1 MGQMEKLFLSIG
13 AMKAGTTW
21 LYSLL
26 ERHPQIHF
34 TPEKEIHFLA
44 HNYLDKKY
52 LTEDHRRH
60 RAQTRLHN
68 IGNLRPERQELIRS
82 WYNDQYLN
90 GTPSLAWYQNLF
102 SRGQGGPGW
111 NADFSNLSAL
121 IQAEGWKSLRSEVSG
136 TIKAIY
142 ILREPCERLWSQYKF
157 SGHSHENINP
167 SDFEQ
172 QIAHFLS
179 DPDVNVHSQYCSNLD
194 AVREGL
200 GHQNVKAILFDDI
213 QDQPKALLA
222 SVEQFLEITARDHS
236 SHNNLHRR
244 INTTAAQALP
254 AVFRKHCAPI
264 IERELDGLLA
274 RGIEVPRR
282 WRETPA

>member
-1 MGQMEKLFLSIG
+1 MERLFLSIG

-44 HNYLDKKY
+44 HHYLDQKH

-60 RAQTRLHN
+60 RAQTRLSN
-68 IGNLRPERQELIRS
+68 IGDLRPERQDAIRA
-82 WYNDQYLN
+82 WYKDQYLN

-102 SRGQGGPGW
+102 GSSQGRRGW

-121 IQAEGWKSLRSEVSG
+121 IPATGWKRLRADISKEV
-136 TIKAIY
+136 KAIY

-157 SGHSHENINP
+157 SGQSHKNINP

-172 QIAHFLS
+172 QIEHFLS
-179 DPDVNVHSQYCSNLD
+179 SSAANKHSQYCNNLD
-194 AVREGL
+194 AVCEGL
-200 GHQNVKAILFDDI
+200 GHQNVKAMIFDDI
-213 QDQPKALLA
+213 QNQPEALLA
-222 SVEQFLEITARDHS
+222 SVEQFLEIPARDHS
-236 SHNNLHRR
+236 SHNNLNRR
-244 INTTAAQALP
+244 INTTADQAPP
-254 AVFRKHCAPI
+254 AVFRQHCAPI
-264 IERELDGLLA
+264 VEREVEGLKA
-274 RGIEVPRR
+274 RGIAVPDRWTEVP
-282 WRETPA
+282 A

>member
-1 MGQMEKLFLSIG
+1 MGRMEKLFLSIG

-44 HNYLDKKY
+44 HYYLNKKH
-52 LTEDHRRH
+52 LTEDHRQH
-60 RAQTRLHN
+60 RAQTRLNN

-90 GTPSLAWYQNLF
+90 GTPSLDWYQNLF
-102 SRGQGGPGW
+102 RSSQGRPGW

-121 IQAEGWKSLRSEVSG
+121 IDTEGWKRLRSDVSKE
-136 TIKAIY
+136 TKAIY

-157 SGHSHENINP
+157 SGQSHENINP
-167 SDFEQ
+167 SDFEKE
-172 QIAHFLS
+172 IEHFLN
-179 DPDVNVHSQYCSNLD
+179 DPDVNVHSQYCRNLD
-194 AVREGL
+194 AVCEGL
-200 GHQNVKAILFDDI
+200 GHQNVKALLFDDI
-213 QDQPKALLA
+213 QDQPEALLA
-222 SVEQFLEITARDHS
+222 SVEQFLEIPARDHS
-236 SHNNLHRR
+236 SHNNLNRR

-254 AVFRKHCAPI
+254 AVFRQHCAPI
-264 IERELDGLLA
+264 VARELHGLQI
-274 RGIEVPRR
+274 RGIAVPRR
-282 WRETPA
+282 WTEMPH

>member
-1 MGQMEKLFLSIG
+1 MERLFLSIG

-44 HNYLDKKY
+44 HHYLDQKH

-60 RAQTRLHN
+60 RAQTRLSN
-68 IGNLRPERQELIRS
+68 IGDLRPERQDAIRA

-90 GTPSLAWYQNLF
+90 GTPSLAWYENLF
-102 SRGQGGPGW
+102 SSSQGRRGW

-121 IQAEGWKSLRSEVSG
+121 IPAKGWKRLRSDISKEV
-136 TIKAIY
+136 KAIY

-157 SGHSHENINP
+157 SGQSHKNINP

-172 QIAHFLS
+172 QIEHFLS
-179 DPDVNVHSQYCSNLD
+179 SSAANKHSQYCNNLD
-194 AVREGL
+194 AVCEGL
-200 GHQNVKAILFDDI
+200 GHQNVKAMIFDDI
-213 QDQPKALLA
+213 QNQPEALLA
-222 SVEQFLEITARDHS
+222 SVEQFLEIPARDHS
-236 SHNNLHRR
+236 SHNNLNRR
-244 INTTAAQALP
+244 INTTAAEAPP
-254 AVFRKHCAPI
+254 AVFRQHCAPI
-264 IERELDGLLA
+264 VEREVEGLKA
-274 RGIEVPRR
+274 RGIAVPDRWTEVP
-282 WRETPA
+282 A

>member
-1 MGQMEKLFLSIG
+1 MERLFLSIG

-44 HNYLDKKY
+44 HHYLDQKH

-60 RAQTRLHN
+60 RAQTRLSN
-68 IGNLRPERQELIRS
+68 IGDLRPKRQNAIRS

-90 GTPSLAWYQNLF
+90 GTPSLAWYENLF
-102 SRGQGGPGW
+102 GSSQGRRGW

-121 IQAEGWKSLRSEVSG
+121 IPATGWKRLRADISKEV
-136 TIKAIY
+136 KAIY

-157 SGHSHENINP
+157 SGQSHKNINP

-172 QIAHFLS
+172 QIEHFLS
-179 DPDVNVHSQYCSNLD
+179 SSAANKHSQYCNNLD
-194 AVREGL
+194 AVCEGL
-200 GHQNVKAILFDDI
+200 GHQNVKAMIFDDI
-213 QDQPKALLA
+213 QNQPEALLA
-222 SVEQFLEITARDHS
+222 SVEQFLEIPARDHS
-236 SHNNLHRR
+236 SHNNLNRR
-244 INTTAAQALP
+244 INTTAAEAPP
-254 AVFRKHCAPI
+254 AGFRQHCAPI
-264 IERELDGLLA
+264 VEREVEGLKA
-274 RGIEVPRR
+274 RGIAVPDRWTEVP
-282 WRETPA
+282 A

>member
-1 MGQMEKLFLSIG
+1 MEKLFLSIG

-44 HNYLDKKY
+44 HYYLNKKH
-52 LTEDHRRH
+52 LTEDHRQH
-60 RAQTRLHN
+60 RAQTRLSN

-90 GTPSLAWYQNLF
+90 GTLSLDWYKNLF
-102 SRGQGGPGW
+102 RSSQGRPGW

-121 IQAEGWKSLRSEVSG
+121 IDAEGWKRLRSDVSKE
-136 TIKAIY
+136 TKAIY

-157 SGHSHENINP
+157 SSQSHENINP
-167 SDFEQ
+167 SDFEKE
-172 QIAHFLS
+172 IEHFLN

-194 AVREGL
+194 AVCEGL
-200 GHQNVKAILFDDI
+200 GHQNVKALLFDDI
-213 QDQPKALLA
+213 QDQPEALLA
-222 SVEQFLEITARDHS
+222 SVEQFLKIPARDHS
-236 SHNNLHRR
+236 SHNNLNRR
-244 INTTAAQALP
+244 INTTAAQAPP
-254 AVFRKHCAPI
+254 AVFRQHCAPI
-264 IERELDGLLA
+264 VARELNGLQI
-274 RGIEVPRR
+274 RGIAVPRR
-282 WRETPA
+282 WTEMPH

>member
-1 MGQMEKLFLSIG
+1 MERLFLSIG

-44 HNYLDKKY
+44 HHYSDKKH
-52 LTEDHRRH
+52 LTDDHRQH
-60 RAQTRLHN
+60 RAQTRLNN

-90 GTPSLAWYQNLF
+90 ETPSLTWYQNLF
-102 SRGQGGPGW
+102 SSSQGRNRW

-121 IQAEGWKSLRSEVSG
+121 IQAEGWKRLRSEVSEKV
-136 TIKAIY
+136 KAVY

-157 SGHSHENINP
+157 SGQSHENINP
-167 SDFEQ
+167 SNFEQ
-172 QIAHFLS
+172 RIEHFLS
-179 DPDVNVHSQYCSNLD
+179 DSAVNVHSQYCRNLD
-194 AVREGL
+194 AVCEGL
-200 GHQNVKAILFDDI
+200 GHQNVKAMIFDDI
-213 QDQPKALLA
+213 QNQPEALLA
-222 SVEQFLEITARDHS
+222 SVEQFLEIPARDHS
-236 SHNNLHRR
+236 SHNNFKRR
-244 INTTAAQALP
+244 INTTADQAPP
-254 AVFRKHCAPI
+254 AVFRQHCAPI
-264 IERELDGLLA
+264 VARELNGLLA

-282 WRETPA
+282 WREMTA

>member
-1 MGQMEKLFLSIG
+1 MEKLFLSIG

-44 HNYLDKKY
+44 HYYLNKKH
-52 LTEDHRRH
+52 LTEDHRQH
-60 RAQTRLHN
+60 RAQTRLSN

-90 GTPSLAWYQNLF
+90 ETPSLDWYQNLF
-102 SRGQGGPGW
+102 HSSQGRPGW

-121 IQAEGWKSLRSEVSG
+121 IDAEGWKRLRSDVSKE
-136 TIKAIY
+136 IKAIY

-157 SGHSHENINP
+157 SGQSHENINP
-167 SDFEQ
+167 SDFEKE
-172 QIAHFLS
+172 IEHFLN

-194 AVREGL
+194 AVCEGL
-200 GHQNVKAILFDDI
+200 GHQNVKALLFDDI
-213 QDQPKALLA
+213 QDQPEALLA
-222 SVEQFLEITARDHS
+222 SVEQFLEIPARDHS
-236 SHNNLHRR
+236 SHNNLNRR
-244 INTTAAQALP
+244 INTTAAQAPP
-254 AVFRKHCAPI
+254 AVFRQHCAPI
-264 IERELDGLLA
+264 VARELHGLQI
-274 RGIEVPRR
+274 RGIAVPRR
-282 WRETPA
+282 WTEMPH

>member
-1 MGQMEKLFLSIG
+1 MERLFLSIG

-44 HNYLDKKY
+44 HHYLDQKH

-60 RAQTRLHN
+60 RAQTRLSD
-68 IGNLRPERQELIRS
+68 IGDLRPERQDAIRS

-90 GTPSLAWYQNLF
+90 GSPSLAWYENLF
-102 SRGQGGPGW
+102 GSSQGRRGW

-121 IQAEGWKSLRSEVSG
+121 IPATGWKRLRADISKEV
-136 TIKAIY
+136 KAIY

-157 SGHSHENINP
+157 SGQSHKNINP

-172 QIAHFLS
+172 QIEHFLS
-179 DPDVNVHSQYCSNLD
+179 SSAANRHSQYCNNLD
-194 AVREGL
+194 AVCEGL
-200 GHQNVKAILFDDI
+200 GHQNVKAMIFDDI
-213 QDQPKALLA
+213 QNQPEALLA
-222 SVEQFLEITARDHS
+222 SVEQFLEIPARDHS
-236 SHNNLHRR
+236 SHNNLNRR
-244 INTTAAQALP
+244 INTTAAEAPP
-254 AVFRKHCAPI
+254 AVFRQHCAPI
-264 IERELDGLLA
+264 VEREVEGLKA
-274 RGIEVPRR
+274 RGIAVPDQWTEVP
-282 WRETPA
+282 A

>member
-1 MGQMEKLFLSIG
+1 MERLFLSIG

-44 HNYLDKKY
+44 HHYLDQKH

-60 RAQTRLHN
+60 RAQTRLSN
-68 IGNLRPERQELIRS
+68 IGDLRPERQDAIRA

-90 GTPSLAWYQNLF
+90 GSPSLAWYENLF
-102 SRGQGGPGW
+102 SSSQGRRGW

-121 IQAEGWKSLRSEVSG
+121 IPATGWKRLRADISKEV
-136 TIKAIY
+136 KAIY

-157 SGHSHENINP
+157 SGQSHKNINP

-172 QIAHFLS
+172 QIEHFLS
-179 DPDVNVHSQYCSNLD
+179 SSAANKHSQYCNNLD
-194 AVREGL
+194 AVCEGL
-200 GHQNVKAILFDDI
+200 GHQNVKAMIFDDI
-213 QDQPKALLA
+213 QNQPEALLA
-222 SVEQFLEITARDHS
+222 SVEQFLEIPARDHS
-236 SHNNLHRR
+236 SHNNLNRR
-244 INTTAAQALP
+244 INTTAAEAPP
-254 AVFRKHCAPI
+254 AVFRQHCAHSNVAA
-264 IERELDGLLA
+264 GLSA
-274 RGIEVPRR
+274 
-282 WRETPA
+282 A

>member
-1 MGQMEKLFLSIG
+1 MEKLFLSIG

-44 HNYLDKKY
+44 HYYFDKKH

-60 RAQTRLHN
+60 RAQTRLSN
-68 IGNLRPERQELIRS
+68 IANLRLERQDAIRA

-90 GTPSLAWYQNLF
+90 GALSLAWYENLF
-102 SRGQGGPGW
+102 NSSKGRRGW

-121 IQAEGWKSLRSEVSG
+121 IQAEGWKRLREDISKE
-136 TIKAIY
+136 IKAIY

-157 SGHSHENINP
+157 SGQSHNNINP

-172 QIAHFLS
+172 QIEQFLS
-179 DPDVNVHSQYCSNLD
+179 NSAVNRHSQYCSNFD
-194 AVREGL
+194 AVCEGL
-200 GHQNVKAILFDDI
+200 GHQNVKAMVFDDI
-213 QDQPKALLA
+213 QNQPEALLA

-236 SHNNLHRR
+236 SHNNLNRR
-244 INTTAAQALP
+244 INTTAAQAPP
-254 AVFRKHCAPI
+254 AVFRMHCAPI
-264 IERELDGLLA
+264 VEREVEGLKE
-274 RGIEVPRR
+274 RGIAVPRR
-282 WRETPA
+282 WTEMMPA

>member
-1 MGQMEKLFLSIG
+1 MEKLFLSIG

-44 HNYLDKKY
+44 HYYLNKKH
-52 LTEDHRRH
+52 LTEDHRQH
-60 RAQTRLHN
+60 RAQTRLSN

-90 GTPSLAWYQNLF
+90 GTLSLDWYKNLF
-102 SRGQGGPGW
+102 RSSQGRPGW

-121 IQAEGWKSLRSEVSG
+121 IDAEGWKRLRSDVSKE
-136 TIKAIY
+136 TKAIY

-157 SGHSHENINP
+157 SGQSHENINP
-167 SDFEQ
+167 SYFEKE
-172 QIAHFLS
+172 IEHFLN

-194 AVREGL
+194 AVCEGL
-200 GHQNVKAILFDDI
+200 GHQNVKALLFDDI
-213 QDQPKALLA
+213 QDQPEALLA
-222 SVEQFLEITARDHS
+222 SVEQFLKIPARDHS
-236 SHNNLHRR
+236 SHNNLNRR
-244 INTTAAQALP
+244 INTTAAQAPP
-254 AVFRKHCAPI
+254 AVFRQHCAPI
-264 IERELDGLLA
+264 VARELHGLQI
-274 RGIEVPRR
+274 RGIAVPRR
-282 WRETPA
+282 WTEMPH

>member
-1 MGQMEKLFLSIG
+1 MGRMEKLFLSIG

-44 HNYLDKKY
+44 HHYLDKKH
-52 LTEDHRRH
+52 LTEDHRQH
-60 RAQTRLHN
+60 RAQARLSK

-90 GTPSLAWYQNLF
+90 GALSLTWYQNLF
-102 SRGQGGPGW
+102 SGNQGRPGW

-121 IQAEGWKSLRSEVSG
+121 IKAEGWKRLRADISKEV
-136 TIKAIY
+136 KAIY

-157 SGHSHENINP
+157 SGKSHENINP
-167 SDFEQ
+167 AEFEQ
-172 QIAHFLS
+172 QIEQFLS
-179 DPDVNVHSQYCSNLD
+179 NPAVNVHSQYCRNLD
-194 AVREGL
+194 AVCEGL
-200 GHQNVKAILFDDI
+200 GQQNVKEMIFDDI
-213 QDQPKALLA
+213 QNQPEALLA
-222 SVEQFLEITARDHS
+222 SVEQFLEIPARDHS
-236 SHNNLHRR
+236 SHNNLKRR
-244 INTTAAQALP
+244 INTTADQAPP
-254 AVFRKHCAPI
+254 AVFRQRCAPI
-264 IERELDGLLA
+264 VARELNGLLA

-282 WRETPA
+282 WKEMRA